1 MVNTNITSFRKDI
14 YNMISG
20 VIKYNAP
27 VNVATKDGNVVILS
41 EADYNSLIE
50 TLYSS
55 SPEMK
60 DKPIGETNT
69 LAEDCI
75 DKNI

>member
-1 MVNTNITSFRKDI
+1 
-14 YNMISG
+14 MISG

-27 VNVATKDGNVVILS
+27 VNVATKDGNVVILG

-60 DKPIGETNT
+60 DKLIGGTNA